1 MISLQLQLREPPVEC
16 GYPLS
21 AKMLRIKHAD
31 CFAILPV
38 ALDAA
43 AAFQDFVHI
52 RGGLLEMRQHSAA
65 RLRSGYFGVTLILN
79 HLIGPSERRRI
90 ECCLRPI
97 RARLRPV
104 RTKLLRNVSRARDM
118 GPLPSRGARSAP
130 QPRLCGVM
138 VRYAENGFIS
148 ICENATCAWT
158 AVSACQRNAHRK
170 SELCKEHR
178 VPQSLTRRWIE
189 QPIAGRRKEH

>member
-1 MISLQLQLREPPVEC
+1 
-16 GYPLS
+16 
-21 AKMLRIKHAD
+21 
-31 CFAILPV
+31 
-38 ALDAA
+38 
-43 AAFQDFVHI
+43 
-52 RGGLLEMRQHSAA
+52 MRQHSAA
-65 RLRSGYFGVTLILN
+65 RPRSGYFGVTLILN

-104 RTKLLRNVSRARDM
+104 RTNLLRNVSRARDM

-158 AVSACQRNAHRK
+158 AVSACQRNGSPPQLRAMQATSCTAIPYAQMDRTANRGPPK
-170 SELCKEHR
+170 GALNELYIPCFGSAEHR
-178 VPQSLTRRWIE
+178 
-189 QPIAGRRKEH
+189 

>member
-65 RLRSGYFGVTLILN
+65 RPRSGYFGVTLILN

-130 QPRLCGVM
+130 QPR
-138 VRYAENGFIS
+138 VRRNGEIRPKTDLSPYARMALAPGRQSPRVSE
-148 ICENATCAWT
+148 TPT
-158 AVSACQRNAHRK
+158 ASPSYARNIVYRNP
-170 SELCKEHR
+170 LR
-178 VPQSLTRRWIE
+178 
-189 QPIAGRRKEH
+189 AGG